1 MEAAL
6 YDFFEAYKS
15 QGRDGRREKAQEF
28 ANELDE
34 VRHVERHNGN
44 SSHHKS
50 RHLTTQVFPRKNGSN
65 I

>member
-1 MEAAL
+1 MLGSSLSMEAAL

-15 QGRDGRREKAQEF
+15 QGRDGQAERAQEF

-34 VRHVERHNGN
+34 VRH
-44 SSHHKS
+44 
-50 RHLTTQVFPRKNGSN
+50 